1 VGLFIVVDLY
11 LFTGVYMS
19 SDLQLN
25 IEFILKLCT
34 PIVGGLAAAVTV
46 LWRSMHRQMVNT
58 ETRVC
63 TKLKECEDRHVERDM
78 WTVSMSEKV
87 GRLEGLMEGHE
98 QAREDLKSLSDKVV
112 LLLD

>member
-1 VGLFIVVDLY
+1 
-11 LFTGVYMS
+11 MS
-19 SDLQLN
+19 SDFQLN

-34 PIVGGLAAAVTV
+34 PIVGGLAAAITV
-46 LWRSMHRQMVNT
+46 LWKSMHKQMVNT
-58 ETRVC
+58 EKRVSK
-63 TKLKECEDRHVERDM
+63 KLQECEDRHVDRDM

-112 LLLD
+112 VLLN

>member
-1 VGLFIVVDLY
+1 
-11 LFTGVYMS
+11 MS

-58 ETRVC
+58 ETRVSK
-63 TKLKECEDRHVERDM
+63 KLNRP
-78 WTVSMSEKV
+78 
-87 GRLEGLMEGHE
+87 
-98 QAREDLKSLSDKVV
+98 
-112 LLLD
+112 